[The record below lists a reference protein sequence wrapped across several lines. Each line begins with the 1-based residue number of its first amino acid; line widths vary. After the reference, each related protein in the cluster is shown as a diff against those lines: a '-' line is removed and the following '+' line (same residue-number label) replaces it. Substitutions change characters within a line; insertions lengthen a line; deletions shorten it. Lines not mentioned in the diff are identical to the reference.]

1 MGFNDLLKKTMEI
14 GKDLKPVLPTNYR
27 KQFWND
33 FVLRTLETG
42 EIIKENHK
50 FVCQKNVNQT
60 LEAGFSNIISILP
73 SENQNVKISFTDL
86 SGKEF
91 SFKTKEY
98 SFDFNDKGFMLS
110 KIDTEGKIEKNL
122 YVTNSLK
129 IVENMIGFGWN
140 KIKFIL
146 ADTENVTENIF
157 YEFIVSPENFEN
169 YISNLWGKLSETF
182 TINFKEN
189 ENEKELNNKRIK
201 LLFDSWI
208 EKETETSETETKVVE
223 EQHD

>member
-14 GKDLKPVLPTNYR
+14 GKELKPVLPSNYR

-33 FVLRTLETG
+33 FVLKTVEAG
-42 EIIKENHK
+42 EVVKENHK

-60 LEAGFSNIISILP
+60 LEAGFSSIISIIP

-98 SFDFNDKGFMLS
+98 SFDYNDKGFMIS
-110 KIDTEGKIEKNL
+110 KINKEGQIEKNL

-129 IVENMIGFGWN
+129 IVENMVDFGLN

-146 ADTENVTENIF
+146 AETENITENIF
-157 YEFIVSPENFEN
+157 YEFITSPENFEK
-169 YISNLWGKLSETF
+169 YVLDLWEKLSETF
-182 TINFKEN
+182 VINFKEDN
-189 ENEKELNNKRIK
+189 KELNSKRIK
-201 LLFDSWI
+201 LLIDSWD
-208 EKETETSETETKVVE
+208 EKENAVSETKVELE
-223 EQHD
+223 EENDEK

>member
-33 FVLRTLETG
+33 FVLKTLETG

-50 FVCQKNVNQT
+50 FVCLKNVNQT
-60 LEAGFSNIISILP
+60 LEAGFSSIISILP

-91 SFKTKEY
+91 SFKTNEY

-110 KIDTEGKIEKNL
+110 KIDTEGEIEKNL

-129 IVENMIGFGWN
+129 IIENMIGFGLN

-169 YISNLWGKLSETF
+169 YVSNLWNKFSEPF
-182 TINFKEN
+182 SINFKEN
-189 ENEKELNNKRIK
+189 DKELNSKRIK
-201 LLFDSWI
+201 LLVDSWD
-208 EKETETSETETKVVE
+208 EKENVVSETKVELE
-223 EQHD
+223 EEND

>member
-1 MGFNDLLKKTMEI
+1 M
-14 GKDLKPVLPTNYR
+14 
-27 KQFWND
+27 
-33 FVLRTLETG
+33 
-42 EIIKENHK
+42 H
-50 FVCQKNVNQT
+50 
-60 LEAGFSNIISILP
+60 

-129 IVENMIGFGWN
+129 IVENMIEFGLN

-169 YISNLWGKLSETF
+169 YVSNLWSKFSENF
-182 TINFKEN
+182 SINFKEHD
-189 ENEKELNNKRIK
+189 KELNSKRIK
-201 LLFDSWI
+201 LLIDSWV
-208 EKETETSETETKVVE
+208 EKENMVSETEIETE
-223 EQHD
+223 EELD

>member
-1 MGFNDLLKKTMEI
+1 MGTLLK
-14 GKDLKPVLPTNYR
+14 N
-27 KQFWND
+27 
-33 FVLRTLETG
+33 LE
-42 EIIKENHK
+42 N
-50 FVCQKNVNQT
+50 FQR
-60 LEAGFSNIISILP
+60 
-73 SENQNVKISFTDL
+73 
-86 SGKEF
+86 KEF

-129 IVENMIGFGWN
+129 IVENMIEFGLN

-169 YISNLWGKLSETF
+169 YVSNLWSKFSENF
-182 TINFKEN
+182 SINFKEHD
-189 ENEKELNNKRIK
+189 KELNSKRIK
-201 LLFDSWI
+201 LLIDSWV
-208 EKETETSETETKVVE
+208 EKENMVSETEIETE
-223 EQHD
+223 EELD

>member
-1 MGFNDLLKKTMEI
+1 MKIFKINVIIKHNKK
-14 GKDLKPVLPTNYR
+14 R
-27 KQFWND
+27 KE
-33 FVLRTLETG
+33 VG
-42 EIIKENHK
+42 YGKENHE

-60 LEAGFSNIISILP
+60 LEAGFSSIISILP

-129 IVENMIGFGWN
+129 IVENMIEFGLN

-169 YISNLWGKLSETF
+169 YVSNLWSKFSENF
-182 TINFKEN
+182 SINFKEHD
-189 ENEKELNNKRIK
+189 KELNSKRIK
-201 LLFDSWI
+201 LLIDSWV
-208 EKETETSETETKVVE
+208 EKENMVSETEIETE
-223 EQHD
+223 EELD

>member
-33 FVLRTLETG
+33 FVLKTLETG

-60 LEAGFSNIISILP
+60 LEAGFSSIISILP

-86 SGKEF
+86 TGKEF
-91 SFKTKEY
+91 SFKTGKY
-98 SFDFNDKGFMLS
+98 SFDYNEKGFLFS
-110 KIDTEGKIEKNL
+110 ENNENNKIEEKL
-122 YVTNSLK
+122 YITNSLK
-129 IVENMIGFGWN
+129 IVENMTNFNLN

-146 ADTENVTENIF
+146 CDTETIIENLF

-169 YISNLWGKLSETF
+169 YVSNLWSKFSENF
-182 TINFKEN
+182 SINFKEHD
-189 ENEKELNNKRIK
+189 KELNSKRIK
-201 LLFDSWI
+201 LLIDSWV
-208 EKETETSETETKVVE
+208 EKENMVSETEIETE
-223 EQHD
+223 EELD

>member
-1 MGFNDLLKKTMEI
+1 MGFNNLLKKTMEI
-14 GKDLKPVLPTNYR
+14 GKDLKPVPPTNCR

-33 FVLRTLETG
+33 FVLKTLEAG

-60 LEAGFSNIISILP
+60 LEAGFSSIISILP
-73 SENQNVKISFTDL
+73 SENQNVKISFADL

-91 SFKTKEY
+91 SFKTNEY
-98 SFDFNDKGFMLS
+98 SFDFNDKGFMFS
-110 KIDTEGKIEKNL
+110 KIDIEGKIEKNL

-129 IVENMIGFGWN
+129 TIENMIGFGLN

-169 YISNLWGKLSETF
+169 YVSNLWNKFSEPF
-182 TINFKEN
+182 SINFKEN
-189 ENEKELNNKRIK
+189 DKELNSKRIK
-201 LLFDSWI
+201 LLVDSWN
-208 EKETETSETETKVVE
+208 EKENVVSEAKVESE
-223 EQHD
+223 EEND

>member
-14 GKDLKPVLPTNYR
+14 GKD
-27 KQFWND
+27 
-33 FVLRTLETG
+33 
-42 EIIKENHK
+42 
-50 FVCQKNVNQT
+50 
-60 LEAGFSNIISILP
+60 FSSIISILP

-98 SFDFNDKGFMLS
+98 SFDFNDKGFILS

-129 IVENMIGFGWN
+129 IVENMIGFGLN

-169 YISNLWGKLSETF
+169 YISNLWEKLSETF
-182 TINFKEN
+182 TINFK

-223 EQHD
+223 EQHDERL

>member
-1 MGFNDLLKKTMEI
+1 MGFNNLLKKTMEI

-33 FVLRTLETG
+33 FVLKTLEAG

-60 LEAGFSNIISILP
+60 LEAGFSSIISILP

-91 SFKTKEY
+91 SFKTNEY

-110 KIDTEGKIEKNL
+110 KIDAEGEIEKNL

-129 IVENMIGFGWN
+129 TIENMIGFGLN

-169 YISNLWGKLSETF
+169 YVSNLWNKFSEPF
-182 TINFKEN
+182 SINFKEN
-189 ENEKELNNKRIK
+189 DKELNSKRIK
-201 LLFDSWI
+201 LLVDSWD
-208 EKETETSETETKVVE
+208 EKENVVSETKVELE
-223 EQHD
+223 EEND

>member
-33 FVLRTLETG
+33 FVLKTLEAG
-42 EIIKENHK
+42 EIIKENHE

-60 LEAGFSNIISILP
+60 LEAGFSSIISILP
-73 SENQNVKISFTDL
+73 SENQNVKISFADL

-91 SFKTKEY
+91 SFKTNEY

-110 KIDTEGKIEKNL
+110 KIDTEGEIEKNL

-129 IVENMIGFGWN
+129 IIENMIGFGLN

-169 YISNLWGKLSETF
+169 YVSNLWNKFSEPF
-182 TINFKEN
+182 SINFKEN
-189 ENEKELNNKRIK
+189 DKELNSKRIK
-201 LLFDSWI
+201 LLVDSWDG
-208 EKETETSETETKVVE
+208 KENMVSETKVELE
-223 EQHD
+223 EEND

>member
-33 FVLRTLETG
+33 FVLKALETG

-110 KIDTEGKIEKNL
+110 KIDTEGKIENNL

-129 IVENMIGFGWN
+129 IVENMIGFGLN

-169 YISNLWGKLSETF
+169 YISNLWGNLSETF
-182 TINFKEN
+182 TINFK

-201 LLFDSWI
+201 LLLDSWT
-208 EKETETSETETKVVE
+208 EKENVVSETKVELE
-223 EQHD
+223 EENDEK